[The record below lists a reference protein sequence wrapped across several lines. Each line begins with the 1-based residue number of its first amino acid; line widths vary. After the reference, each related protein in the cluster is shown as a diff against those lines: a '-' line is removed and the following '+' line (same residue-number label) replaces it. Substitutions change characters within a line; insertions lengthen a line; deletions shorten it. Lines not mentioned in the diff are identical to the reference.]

1 MGKYIV
7 NVSKE
12 AKKHLA
18 LHHKSGNKASIRKIE
33 QIFKELSETPYIG
46 IGEPELLKHNYSG
59 YWSRRINRKD
69 RVVYRVDEGI
79 VTVSVVSAW
88 GHYDDK

>member
-18 LHHKSGNKASIRKIE
+18 LHHKTGNKANIRKIE
-33 QIFKELSETPYIG
+33 RIFKELSETPYVG
-46 IGEPELLKHNYSG
+46 VGEPELLKHNYAG

-69 RVVYRVDEGI
+69 RIVYTVDEGI
-79 VTVSVVSAW
+79 VTVSVASAW